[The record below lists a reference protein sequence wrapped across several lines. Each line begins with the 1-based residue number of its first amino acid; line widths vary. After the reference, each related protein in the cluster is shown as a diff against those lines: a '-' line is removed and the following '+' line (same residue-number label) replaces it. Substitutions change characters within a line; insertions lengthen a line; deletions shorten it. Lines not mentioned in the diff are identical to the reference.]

1 MAVNFSLQFGG
12 TSMILS
18 AIAEK
23 LKRRSKD
30 DLSGRGAGY
39 RASVVRYAFT
49 VREFHSLLFAGFAGA
64 LIT

>member
-1 MAVNFSLQFGG
+1 MAVDFVASGSG
-12 TSMILS
+12 DPVILS

-23 LKRRSKD
+23 LKRQSKD